1 MLEALGLT
9 CDEAELYQALV
20 RSGPCWADR
29 LPDLPGVPS
38 VRAAVALEGLAA
50 KGLLSRTTG
59 DRARLI
65 ASPPDIVG
73 EVLLLRR
80 MQELHTARAAMG
92 RLVDEYRRIPRP
104 GDGRVAVEFTPDA
117 AVAQRI
123 DQIQRTAQDEV
134 MIFDMPP
141 YVTADADGTAKGN
154 SCEMEQ
160 LAAGVR
166 YRTVYDRLA
175 IEQSGGL
182 VRIGGYIA
190 AGEEARAAH
199 RLPLKMMIVDRAVA
213 IVPASATAEGPND
226 SALIHPSPLLDA
238 LIGLF
243 EHTWGSALPLDPTA
257 DGKDRGGPELDE
269 TELRLLTLL
278 LSGLTDEVI
287 ARQLGVGRRTV
298 LRRARGL
305 MDRAGVATRMQLGW
319 HAARHGWIGTQ
330 HRESAASWAGER
342 PPADTARA
350 VGGA

>member
-9 CDEAELYQALV
+9 SDEAELYQALV

-29 LPDLPGVPS
+29 LPALPGVPS
-38 VRAAVALEGLAA
+38 DSAATALDGLAA

-59 DRARLI
+59 GRARLI

-92 RLVDEYRRIPRP
+92 RLVDEYRSIPRP
-104 GDGRVAVEFTPDA
+104 GDGRAAVEFTPDV

-141 YVTADADGTAKGN
+141 YVTADADGAAMGN

-175 IEQSGGL
+175 IEQLGGL
-182 VRIGGYIA
+182 VRIGGYVA
-190 AGEEARAAH
+190 AGEEARATH

-213 IVPASATAEGPND
+213 IVPASVTAEGLND

-238 LIGLF
+238 LISLF
-243 EHTWGSALPLDPTA
+243 EQTWSSALPLDPA
-257 DGKDRGGPELDE
+257 AEGQGRDDPELDE
-269 TELRLLTLL
+269 TELQLLTLL

-287 ARQLGVGRRTV
+287 ARQLGVGGGPYC
-298 LRRARGL
+298 AG
-305 MDRAGVATRMQLGW
+305 RAGSWTGPGW
-319 HAARHGWIGTQ
+319 RRGC
-330 HRESAASWAGER
+330 SWAGTR
-342 PPADTARA
+342 PGTAGSA
-350 VGGA
+350 GA

>member
-9 CDEAELYQALV
+9 CDEAELYQVLV

-29 LPDLPGVPS
+29 LPALPGVPAD
-38 VRAAVALEGLAA
+38 RTAAALDGLAA
-50 KGLLSRTTG
+50 KGLLSRTAG
-59 DRARLI
+59 GRARLI
-65 ASPPDIVG
+65 ASPPDVVG

-92 RLVDEYRRIPRP
+92 RLVDEYRSIPRP
-104 GDGRVAVEFTPDA
+104 GAGRAAVEFTPDV
-117 AVAQRI
+117 AVAQRT
-123 DQIQRTAQDEV
+123 DQIQRKAQDEV
-134 MIFDMPP
+134 MIFDAPP
-141 YVTADADGTAKGN
+141 YVAASAEGTARRN
-154 SCEMEQ
+154 SCEMEK

-175 IEQSGGL
+175 IEESGGL
-182 VRIGGYIA
+182 ARIDAYIA
-190 AGEEARAAH
+190 AGEEARAVH
-199 RLPLKMMIVDRAVA
+199 RLPLKMMIVDREVG
-213 IVPASATAEGPND
+213 IVPASTTAEGPDD

-243 EHTWGSALPLDPTA
+243 EQTWSSALPLDPRA
-257 DGKDRGGPELDE
+257 DREVRGGPELDE
-269 TELRLLTLL
+269 AELRLLTLL

-319 HAARHGWIGTQ
+319 HAARHGWIGSQRKEFPT
-330 HRESAASWAGER
+330 SWAAGR
-342 PPADTARA
+342 PSADVGQA